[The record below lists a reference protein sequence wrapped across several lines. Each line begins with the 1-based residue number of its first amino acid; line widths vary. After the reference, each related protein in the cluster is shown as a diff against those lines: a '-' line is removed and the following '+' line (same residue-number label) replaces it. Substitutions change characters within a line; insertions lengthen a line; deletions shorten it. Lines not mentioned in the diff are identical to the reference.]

1 MGKILKNSKGD
12 DWMKKKIL
20 ITLILMIIFSMI
32 LNNSALAKDIDSYT
46 EKEIYNILLIGKDG
60 IGEKTSRADTMI
72 ILTVDNKHKGLKLTS
87 IARDTL
93 VYIPGK
99 GYDKI
104 NHSFYYGGC
113 ELLLKTINDNFDLD
127 IKDYAIV
134 DFKSFVDVINVLGG
148 VDINIEDREID
159 GLNKVINACYGLE
172 IENKGNNIEY
182 ITSSGNHLLNG
193 YQALAYC
200 RLRKIDN
207 CFYRDARQ
215 RKVLES
221 LAYKLSK
228 VSVFKYPELI
238 KILLK
243 HVRVNISPDKILDLA
258 IISRD
263 LTNYKIKQLEFPI
276 NEYRE
281 DGRLKCNSQYVIK
294 WRKEENLKLLHDF
307 IYN

>member
-1 MGKILKNSKGD
+1 
-12 DWMKKKIL
+12 MKKKIL

-32 LNNSALAKDIDSYT
+32 LNNSALAKDINSYT

-281 DGRLKCNSQYVIK
+281 DGRD
-294 WRKEENLKLLHDF
+294 RKSVV
-307 IYN
+307 

>member
-1 MGKILKNSKGD
+1 
-12 DWMKKKIL
+12 MKKKIL
-20 ITLILMIIFSMI
+20 ISIILIIIFPII
-32 LNNSALAKDIDSYT
+32 LNNSVFAKDIDSYT

-60 IGEKTSRADTMI
+60 IGDKTSRADTMI
-72 ILTVDNKHKGLKLTS
+72 ILTIDNKNKALKLTS

-99 GYDKI
+99 GYDKV
-104 NHSFYYGGC
+104 NHSFAYGGC
-113 ELLLKTINDNFDLD
+113 DLLLKTINYNFNLNL
-127 IKDYAIV
+127 KDYAVV

-148 VDINIEDREID
+148 VEVNIEDREVD
-159 GLNKVINACYGLE
+159 GLNKVIDACYGLE

-207 CFYRDARQ
+207 CFYRDGRQ

-243 HVRVNISPDKILDLA
+243 YVNVSVSPDKILDLA

-263 LTNYKIKQLEFPI
+263 LTNYKIKQLEFPS
-276 NEYRE
+276 NKYRE
-281 DGRLKCNSQYVIK
+281 DGTLKHNSQYVIK
-294 WRKEENLKLLHDF
+294 WEKDRNLKILHEF

>member
-1 MGKILKNSKGD
+1 
-12 DWMKKKIL
+12 MKKKIL

-32 LNNSALAKDIDSYT
+32 LNNSALAKDINSYT

-148 VDINIEDREID
+148 VDINIEDREIE

>member
-1 MGKILKNSKGD
+1 
-12 DWMKKKIL
+12 
-20 ITLILMIIFSMI
+20 MIIFPII
-32 LNNSALAKDIDSYT
+32 LNNSVLAKNIDSYT

-72 ILTVDNKHKGLKLTS
+72 ILTVDNKHKSLKFTS

-113 ELLLKTINDNFDLD
+113 ELLLKTINDNFDLG

-148 VDINIEDREID
+148 VNVNIEDREID
-159 GLNKVINACYGLE
+159 GLNKVIDACYGLE

-243 HVRVNISPDKILDLA
+243 HVKVNISPDKILDLA

-281 DGRLKCNSQYVIK
+281 DGRLKRNSQYVIK

>member
-1 MGKILKNSKGD
+1 
-12 DWMKKKIL
+12 MKKKIL
-20 ITLILMIIFSMI
+20 ITLILMIIFPMI
-32 LNNSALAKDIDSYT
+32 LNNSALAKNINSYT

-113 ELLLKTINDNFDLD
+113 ELLLKTINDNFDLG

-159 GLNKVINACYGLE
+159 GLNKVIDACYGLE

-243 HVRVNISPDKILDLA
+243 HVKVNISPDKILDLA

-281 DGRLKCNSQYVIK
+281 DGRLKRNSQYVIK

-307 IYN
+307 IYD

>member
-1 MGKILKNSKGD
+1 
-12 DWMKKKIL
+12 MKKKIL

-32 LNNSALAKDIDSYT
+32 LNNSALAKDINSYT

-221 LAYKLSK
+221 LAYKLLK

-281 DGRLKCNSQYVIK
+281 DGRLECNSQYVIK

>member
-1 MGKILKNSKGD
+1 
-12 DWMKKKIL
+12 MKKKIL

-32 LNNSALAKDIDSYT
+32 LNNSALAKDINSYT

-238 KILLK
+238 ILLK

-281 DGRLKCNSQYVIK
+281 DGRLECNSQYVIK

>member
-1 MGKILKNSKGD
+1 
-12 DWMKKKIL
+12 MKKKIL
-20 ITLILMIIFSMI
+20 IILIVMIISPMI
-32 LNNSALAKDIDSYT
+32 LNNSVLAKDINSYT

-60 IGEKTSRADTMI
+60 IGEKTSRADAMI
-72 ILTVDNKHKGLKLTS
+72 ILTIDNKNKCLKLTS

-99 GYDKI
+99 GYDKV
-104 NHSFYYGGC
+104 NHSFAYGGC
-113 ELLLKTINDNFDLD
+113 ELLLKTINKNFALD

-134 DFKSFVDVINVLGG
+134 DFKSFVDTINVLGG
-148 VDINIEDREID
+148 VEVNIEDREVD
-159 GLNKVINACYGLE
+159 GLNKVIDACYGLE

-215 RKVLES
+215 RKILES

-243 HVRVNISPDKILDLA
+243 HVKVNISPDKILNLA
-258 IISRD
+258 IVSKD
-263 LTNYKIKQLEFPI
+263 LTNYKIKQLEFPV

-281 DGRLKCNSQYVIK
+281 DGRLNHNSQYVIK
-294 WRKEENLKLLHDF
+294 WEKEENIKLLHDF

>member
-1 MGKILKNSKGD
+1 
-12 DWMKKKIL
+12 MKKKIL

-32 LNNSALAKDIDSYT
+32 LNNSALAKEIDSYN

>member
-1 MGKILKNSKGD
+1 
-12 DWMKKKIL
+12 MKKKIL

-32 LNNSALAKDIDSYT
+32 LNNSALAKDINSYT

-148 VDINIEDREID
+148 VDINIEDREIY

-281 DGRLKCNSQYVIK
+281 DGRLECNSQYVIK

>member
-1 MGKILKNSKGD
+1 
-12 DWMKKKIL
+12 MKKKIL

-32 LNNSALAKDIDSYT
+32 LNNSALAKDINSYT

-148 VDINIEDREID
+148 VDINIEDREIE

-228 VSVFKYPELI
+228 V
-238 KILLK
+238 
-243 HVRVNISPDKILDLA
+243 
-258 IISRD
+258 
-263 LTNYKIKQLEFPI
+263 
-276 NEYRE
+276 
-281 DGRLKCNSQYVIK
+281 
-294 WRKEENLKLLHDF
+294 
-307 IYN
+307 

>member
-1 MGKILKNSKGD
+1 
-12 DWMKKKIL
+12 MKKKIL

-32 LNNSALAKDIDSYT
+32 LNNSALAKDINSYT

-148 VDINIEDREID
+148 VEVNIEDREVE
-159 GLNKVINACYGLE
+159 GLNKVIDACYGLE

-281 DGRLKCNSQYVIK
+281 DGRLKRNSQYVIK

>member
-1 MGKILKNSKGD
+1 
-12 DWMKKKIL
+12 
-20 ITLILMIIFSMI
+20 
-32 LNNSALAKDIDSYT
+32 
-46 EKEIYNILLIGKDG
+46 
-60 IGEKTSRADTMI
+60 MI
-72 ILTVDNKHKGLKLTS
+72 ILTVDNKHKSLKFTS

-113 ELLLKTINDNFDLD
+113 ELLLKTINDNFDLG

-148 VDINIEDREID
+148 VNVNIEDREID
-159 GLNKVINACYGLE
+159 GLNKVIDACYGLE

-243 HVRVNISPDKILDLA
+243 HVKVNISPDKILDLA

-281 DGRLKCNSQYVIK
+281 DGRLKRNSQYVIK

>member
-1 MGKILKNSKGD
+1 
-12 DWMKKKIL
+12 MKKKIL

-243 HVRVNISPDKILDLA
+243 HIRVNISPDKILDLA

>member
-1 MGKILKNSKGD
+1 
-12 DWMKKKIL
+12 MKKKIL

-32 LNNSALAKDIDSYT
+32 LNNSALAKDINSYT

-281 DGRLKCNSQYVIK
+281 DGILKCNSQYVIK

>member
-1 MGKILKNSKGD
+1 
-12 DWMKKKIL
+12 MKKKIL
-20 ITLILMIIFSMI
+20 IILMLIMISPMI
-32 LNNSALAKDIDSYT
+32 LNNIVLAKDRDSYT

-72 ILTVDNKHKGLKLTS
+72 ILTIDNKNKGLKLTS

-113 ELLLKTINDNFDLD
+113 ELLLKTINNNFDLN

-148 VDINIEDREID
+148 VEVNIEDREVE
-159 GLNKVINACYGLE
+159 GLNKVIDACYGLE

-207 CFYRDARQ
+207 CFFRDARQ

-221 LAYKLSK
+221 LACKLSK
-228 VSVFKYPELI
+228 VSVFKYPELV

-243 HVRVNISPDKILDLA
+243 YVKVNISPDKILDLA

-263 LTNYKIKQLEFPI
+263 LTNYKIKQLEFPV
-276 NEYRE
+276 NEYRQ
-281 DGRLKCNSQYVIK
+281 DGRLKHNSQYIIK
-294 WRKEENLKLLHDF
+294 WKKEENIKLLHDF

>member
-1 MGKILKNSKGD
+1 M
-12 DWMKKKIL
+12 L
-20 ITLILMIIFSMI
+20 IMISPMI
-32 LNNSALAKDIDSYT
+32 LNNIVLAKDRDSYT

-72 ILTVDNKHKGLKLTS
+72 ILTIDNKNKGLKLTS

-113 ELLLKTINDNFDLD
+113 ELLLKTINNNFDLN

-148 VDINIEDREID
+148 VEVNIEDREVE
-159 GLNKVINACYGLE
+159 GLNKVIDACYGLE

-207 CFYRDARQ
+207 CFFRDARQ

-221 LAYKLSK
+221 LACKLSK
-228 VSVFKYPELI
+228 VSVFKYPELV

-243 HVRVNISPDKILDLA
+243 YVKVNISPDKILDLA

-263 LTNYKIKQLEFPI
+263 LTNYKIKQLEFPV
-276 NEYRE
+276 NEYRQ
-281 DGRLKCNSQYVIK
+281 DGRLKHNSQYIIK
-294 WRKEENLKLLHDF
+294 WKKEENIKLLHDF

>member
-1 MGKILKNSKGD
+1 
-12 DWMKKKIL
+12 MKKKIL
-20 ITLILMIIFSMI
+20 TILMIMMIFPMI
-32 LNNSALAKDIDSYT
+32 LSNDVLAKDIDSCT

-60 IGEKTSRADTMI
+60 IGNKISRADTMI
-72 ILTVDNKHKGLKLTS
+72 ILTIDNKNKGLKLTS

-104 NHSFYYGGC
+104 NHSFSYGGC
-113 ELLLKTINDNFDLD
+113 ELLLKTINNNFDLG
-127 IKDYAIV
+127 IRDYAIV
-134 DFKSFVDVINVLGG
+134 DFKSFVDVINILEG
-148 VDINIEDREID
+148 VEVNIEDREIE
-159 GLNKVINACYGLE
+159 GLNKVIDACYGLE
-172 IENKGNNIEY
+172 TENKGNNIEY

-215 RKVLES
+215 RKILES

-238 KILLK
+238 KVLLK
-243 HVRVNISPDKILDLA
+243 YVKVNISPDKILDLA

-263 LTNYKIKQLEFPI
+263 LTDYKIKQLEFPI

-281 DGRLKCNSQYVIK
+281 DGRLESNSQYVIK
-294 WRKEENLKLLHDF
+294 WKKEENIKLLHDF

>member
-1 MGKILKNSKGD
+1 
-12 DWMKKKIL
+12 
-20 ITLILMIIFSMI
+20 MIIFSMI